1 MDRNSNDTISGL
13 VSSNYLTQMQE
24 IFDMVISIIAYIIIG
39 MGPIGIAGN
48 IVNLVVFLSLGFSET
63 IHMSYV
69 ALAICDIGCI
79 LTTVWT
85 SLTAST
91 KVVEGI
97 LARFR
102 VKTDFVILA
111 NFTRSWPHLALSRTT
126 AALLTA
132 WISFERCL
140 CVFPPTRVKLIIT
153 PRVTKTVISVLYAI
167 GCCPVVFAYVGFT
180 TEMKFDP
187 VTNVTTLLLFT
198 NKGNQLKTLNQFA
211 FLLYAVVYPVISW
224 VVVAISAVFLI
235 LKLKQSARWRDAN
248 SRVIIA
254 GSPLDRQK
262 KRMFCK
268 EARVIKTVVLI
279 ACTFIFCS
287 FPISATV
294 LMRSI
299 AREYSLGGQYR
310 FIIIISTGIS
320 YIFTEFNSSINIAI
334 YTFTGTKFRSAL
346 FDLFQKRH

>member
-1 MDRNSNDTISGL
+1 MDRNANDTISGL

-24 IFDMVISIIAYIIIG
+24 IFNMVISIIACIIIG
-39 MGPIGIAGN
+39 MGPVGIAGN
-48 IVNLVVFLSLGFSET
+48 ILNLIVFLSLGFSET

-69 ALAICDIGCI
+69 ALAISDIGCI
-79 LTTVWT
+79 LTTVWS

-91 KVVEGI
+91 KIVEAI
-97 LARFR
+97 LARYR
-102 VKTDFVILA
+102 MKTDLVMLA
-111 NFTRSWPHLALSRTT
+111 NFTVAWPHLALSRTT
-126 AALLTA
+126 ALLTA
-132 WISFERCL
+132 WISFERCV
-140 CVFPPTRVKLIIT
+140 CVFLPTRVKLIIT
-153 PRVTKTVISVLYAI
+153 PRLTKTVISVLYVI

-187 VTNVTTLLLFT
+187 VTNFTTLLLFT
-198 NKGNQLKTLNQFA
+198 HKRNQLNTFNQFA

-248 SRVIIA
+248 SRVNIA
-254 GSPLDRQK
+254 GSSLVRQK
-262 KRMFCK
+262 KMFSK
-268 EARVIKTVVLI
+268 EARVTKTVVLI

-294 LMRSI
+294 LMGSMG
-299 AREYSLGGQYR
+299 REYSLGGQYR
-310 FIIIISTGIS
+310 FIMIIFGGIS

-334 YTFTGTKFRSAL
+334 YALTATKFRSAL
-346 FDLFQKRH
+346 FGLFQKRR